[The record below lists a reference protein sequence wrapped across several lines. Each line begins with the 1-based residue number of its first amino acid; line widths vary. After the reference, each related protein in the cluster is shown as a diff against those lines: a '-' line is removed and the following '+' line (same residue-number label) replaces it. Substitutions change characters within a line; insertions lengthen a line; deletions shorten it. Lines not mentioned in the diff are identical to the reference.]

1 MFSKYLQSVEWLG
14 IFAVASMLLFIIAFG
29 VIIIWII
36 KLDKK
41 YINEAENLP
50 LEE

>member
-1 MFSKYLQSVEWLG
+1 MFSEYLQSVEWLG
-14 IFAVASMLLFIIAFG
+14 IFSVVSMFLFIIMFG
-29 VIIIWII
+29 IIIILII